1 MVPTK
6 GTYLPT
12 GGDTPHEFFLTT
24 QGMRDNQLSGWRPFF
39 SMCLLLVTL
48 FCSQPHKMSRSVCFR
63 AVEVCLPQ
71 VQNVL
76 CLPSW
81 PGTECQVLQMCLVMW
96 ALFCHR
102 VCWCASIKVPLA
114 FQPALTSVAQQQ
126 VWGHAHLE
134 ALPPQSV
141 HVTLKAL
148 EVEGA
153 LSPFCLGCSF

>member
-12 GGDTPHEFFLTT
+12 GGDTPHEFFLNT

-39 SMCLLLVTL
+39 FQCACCWS
-48 FCSQPHKMSRSVCFR
+48 HCFVPNLTR
-63 AVEVCLPQ
+63 CQGLCFFHVVEVCLPQ

-81 PGTECQVLQMCLVMW
+81 PGTECQVLQMSLVMW

-114 FQPALTSVAQQQ
+114 FQPALTSVPQQQ
-126 VWGHAHLE
+126 VWGHAHF
-134 ALPPQSV
+134 AGLPLQV
-141 HVTLKAL
+141 CM
-148 EVEGA
+148 
-153 LSPFCLGCSF
+153 SPSRR